1 MFKQICEGLK
11 YLHGKEIIHRDLKSD
26 NILVTKK
33 NKLKIIDLGMA
44 KQMESESEFAQT
56 IAGTLPYMA
65 PEIVDGSQYT
75 TKADVWS
82 LGVLLFYMC
91 SGSMTFRK

>member
-1 MFKQICEGLK
+1 M
-11 YLHGKEIIHRDLKSD
+11 
-26 NILVTKK
+26 
-33 NKLKIIDLGMA
+33 KIIDLGMA
-44 KQMESESEFAQT
+44 KQMESESEKAHT

-65 PEIVDGSQYT
+65 PEIVEGCEYT

-91 SGSMTFRK
+91 SGS